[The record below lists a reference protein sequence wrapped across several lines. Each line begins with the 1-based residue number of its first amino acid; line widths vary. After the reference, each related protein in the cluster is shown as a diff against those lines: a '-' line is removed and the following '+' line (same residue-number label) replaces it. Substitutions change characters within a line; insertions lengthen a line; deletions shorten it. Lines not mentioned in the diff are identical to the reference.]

1 MHAHEAQDLQIYAP
15 LCTKV
20 VLRWKWPATP
30 MYKFLFCNM
39 FSHRFI
45 SPDFPNQIDPSVD
58 KVPMSLT
65 PPCSLYEVVEPTP
78 PAPPVH
84 KGCAEMEVTRDA
96 DEKVSVLQYVQS
108 PIHQSGLS

>member
-30 MYKFLFCNM
+30 MYKFLFYNR

-45 SPDFPNQIDPSVD
+45 SPDFPNQIDPSATAREAT
-58 KVPMSLT
+58 KA
-65 PPCSLYEVVEPTP
+65 LY
-78 PAPPVH
+78 
-84 KGCAEMEVTRDA
+84 
-96 DEKVSVLQYVQS
+96 QQS
-108 PIHQSGLS
+108 PPSL